1 MSWFKYYLF
10 GCNLLVPA
18 LFLVCGLLM
27 HKRCPKKINGVIG
40 YRTRRSM
47 KNEETWRFAHNCI
60 GRLWEKLGAVTIP
73 LTVIVQA
80 FFLNSSE
87 NTLVLLSGLLLSIQG
102 VFVCV
107 SIVMTE
113 KALKKEFPE

>member
-27 HKRCPKKINGVIG
+27 HKCCPKKINRFLG

-47 KNEETWRFAHNCI
+47 KNEETWRFAHNYI
-60 GRLWEKLGAVTIP
+60 GRLWEKLGAVTIV

-102 VFVCV
+102 ILVCI
-107 SIVMTE
+107 SIVRTE